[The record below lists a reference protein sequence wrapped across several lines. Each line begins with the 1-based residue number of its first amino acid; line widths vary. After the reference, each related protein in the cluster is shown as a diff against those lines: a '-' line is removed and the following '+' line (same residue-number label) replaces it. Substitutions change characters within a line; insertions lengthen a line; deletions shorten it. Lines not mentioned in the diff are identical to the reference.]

1 MMPMNRIIAK
11 FKELKKT
18 GRKALIG
25 YLTAGD
31 PNLLASERN
40 IRCAL
45 ENGLDIL
52 ELGVPFSD
60 PIADGIEIQTASQR
74 ALSAG
79 IKLDDVFTLVEKLRK
94 DYDHPIILF
103 GYMNPFFTYSYEQ
116 ACKNAAAAGVDG
128 MLIVDLPF
136 EESVEFHSEMKRT
149 GLILIPLVAPTTPL
163 SRINMILKNAEGFIY
178 YIMVKG
184 VTGARE
190 HIAPDLEKNIRELG
204 KCTDLPIAVGF
215 GISSGLQARIAA
227 QWADGV
233 VVGSALIKATQEKR
247 LVSFIHELSKAMC
260 T

>member
-1 MMPMNRIIAK
+1 MNRIITK
-11 FKELKKT
+11 FKQLKKS
-18 GRKALIG
+18 GRKALVG

-31 PNLLASERN
+31 PDLLSSEEN

-60 PIADGIEIQTASQR
+60 PIADGIEIQAASQR

-79 IKLDDVFTLVEKLRK
+79 IKLNDVFTLVKKLRK

-103 GYMNPFFTYSYEQ
+103 GYMNPFLNYGYDQ
-116 ACKNAAAAGVDG
+116 ACKKAAVAGADG
-128 MLIVDLPF
+128 MLIVDLSF
-136 EESVEFHSEMKRT
+136 EESVEFRPEMRRN
-149 GLILIPLVAPTTPL
+149 GLVMIPLIAPTTPL
-163 SRINMILKNAEGFIY
+163 SRVNVILRNAEGFVY

-184 VTGARE
+184 VTGERE
-190 HIAPDLEKNIRELG
+190 YIDPDLEKHIRELR

-215 GISSGLQARIAA
+215 GISSGMQARIAA
-227 QWADGV
+227 HRADGV
-233 VVGSALIKATQEKR
+233 VVGSALIKAAQEKR
-247 LVSFIHELSKAMC
+247 LISFVQELSEAMC